1 MLIGVMHTAQ
11 NKDACVVL
19 YSLNMALV
27 FISGKVYYNTRDQ
40 ERISKIQLP
49 KRSAK
54 IMKFFDGLVAARMME
69 LDGERV
75 EGQVRNA
82 RNARRARR
90 G

>member
-1 MLIGVMHTAQ
+1 
-11 NKDACVVL
+11 
-19 YSLNMALV
+19 MALV
-27 FISGKVYYNTRDQ
+27 FFSEKVYYNTRDQ